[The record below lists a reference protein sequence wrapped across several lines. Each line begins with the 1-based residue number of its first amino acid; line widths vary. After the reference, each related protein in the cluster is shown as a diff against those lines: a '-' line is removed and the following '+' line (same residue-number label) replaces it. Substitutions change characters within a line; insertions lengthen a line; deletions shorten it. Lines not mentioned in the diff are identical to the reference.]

1 MTDEP
6 PEQLEDA
13 NGDDDA
19 DEDDLLDPPALPGP
33 GADE

>member
-6 PEQLEDA
+6 PEQLREP
-13 NGDDDA
+13 GDGEDA

-33 GADE
+33 DADE